1 MRYTACHYGQFENLL
16 SVNKTRERRMPLA
29 SYARASGA
37 LCRNE
42 RLELGA
48 RAPGAWVVPVARS
61 SCASGCGSYRLRAS
75 GRWAQVALIALAECA
90 PARCETCS
98 CAAHVASRE
107 MRILRARCLEGCG
120 CPRWAAAIRMN
131 LRWPSDSCLRLAR
144 AVLRLLAVAVPAPR
158 FPRGGFHLC
167 ERDADVRA

>member
-42 RLELGA
+42 RLKLGA
-48 RAPGAWVVPVARS
+48 RALGVSGASRVDRACGVYRSRGAILVLAQPMLYRARCISCSCGALRVAVAPG
-61 SCASGCGSYRLRAS
+61 GRLRA
-75 GRWAQVALIALAECA
+75 
-90 PARCETCS
+90 
-98 CAAHVASRE
+98 
-107 MRILRARCLEGCG
+107 
-120 CPRWAAAIRMN
+120 N
-131 LRWPSDSCLRLAR
+131 LRWPSNLCLRLAR

-158 FPRGGFHLC
+158 FPHGGFHLR
-167 ERDADVRA
+167 ERYADVRA